1 MDKVEMLKSAP
12 LFAGLKDKQLKLIAG
27 TAKVLTFNEGEP
39 IIEEGNQRSIGFYV
53 LGSGSDGVSLRDL
66 GAASAEVT
74 KGDTVVASYGPGD
87 YFGEIALLT
96 DDQARTATVSAT
108 SDSEVLGL
116 TKWDFRALLN
126 SNPDI
131 AVEVM
136 AELARRLDETQ
147 ASNE

>member
-1 MDKVEMLKSAP
+1 MDKVEMLTSAP

-27 TAKVLTFNEGEP
+27 TAKVLTFKEGEP

-53 LGSGSDGVSLRDL
+53 LGSGS
-66 GAASAEVT
+66 AEVT
-74 KGDTVVASYGPGD
+74 RGDTVVASYGPGD

-96 DDQARTATVSAT
+96 DDQARTATVAAT
-108 SDSEVLGL
+108 SESEVLGL

-147 ASNE
+147 AANE